1 MTAQEARH
9 LPARAARRIITPPMG
24 TGLRD
29 TITAALIVQGVI
41 RLIDGRLFTVQHLD
55 YGSNEL
61 YGALMLMTGLWLL
74 VTRWHR
80 SAWYG
85 ALAAAFASAF
95 YVWLALAVWESSA
108 TSGGAALVFA
118 VAMFAEARAMVWRG
132 GWCGWKLATSS

>member
-1 MTAQEARH
+1 MTTQQARH

-41 RLIDGRLFTVQHLD
+41 RLIDGHLFTVTHLN
-55 YGSNEL
+55 YGPNEL
-61 YGALMLMTGLWLL
+61 YSALMLVTGLWLL
-74 VTRWHR
+74 ITRWRR

-95 YVWLALAVWESSA
+95 YIWLALAVWESSA

-118 VAMFAEARAMVWRG
+118 SAMFAEARAMTWQS
-132 GWCGWKLATSS
+132 GWPRWKLTTSS